1 MAQKEQAPR
10 QPRIALRLGPGGPV
24 GGADLHDLTIRKPHA
39 FEVVP
44 AHGNPETPAQ
54 LFQIGA
60 LPRQDPVAEDRG
72 HRLEKERHP
81 LPGALGQGGMGRAWR
96 LLPRRG
102 GKDAGHGFAAERRGQ
117 VPEDLPVRPGL
128 PEGGQRGAQGARL
141 PQKRQDGTALLVE
154 EGRGQDRAAILAEAG
169 ASLAEVVALTAREA
183 LAGMEFCAGI
193 PGSVGGG
200 IRMNAGAWGSELKDV
215 IESVDLLNGEGNV
228 KTCARAALQFEY
240 RSLALPEGACVLGG
254 VFDLARGNR
263 EAVEG
268 RIREIL
274 KTRSGKH
281 PLQYRNAGSVF
292 KNPKGMPAGRIIDEA
307 GLKGLTLGGARV
319 SEMHGN
325 FIVNLG
331 SATAKD
337 IIGLIELVREKVRE
351 RKGIDLEPE
360 VKIIGEE

>member
-1 MAQKEQAPR
+1 MHEPNWKKE
-10 QPRIALRLGPGGPV
+10 LRNLAKGKVLFDECMDRHTSIGV
-24 GGADLHDLTIRKPHA
+24 GGRADAL
-39 FEVVP
+39 VVP
-44 AHGNPETPAQ
+44 ESAVELGRIVALLRAGGAPVFFVGNGTN
-54 LFQIGA
+54 LIV
-60 LPRQDPVAEDRG
+60 RDD
-72 HRLEKERHP
+72 
-81 LPGALGQGGMGRAWR
+81 
-96 LLPRRG
+96 
-102 GKDAGHGFAAERRGQ
+102 GF
-117 VPEDLPVRPGL
+117 
-128 PEGGQRGAQGARL
+128 RGAVVSTKGLRTVRL
-141 PQKRQDGTALLVE
+141 
-154 EGRGQDRAAILAEAG
+154 EGRGQDRAAIRAEAG
-169 ASLAEVVALTAREA
+169 ASLAEVVALSAREG
-183 LAGMEFCAGI
+183 LTGMEFCAGI

-200 IRMNAGAWGSELKDV
+200 IRMNAGAYGSEMKDV
-215 IESVDLLNGEGNV
+215 LESVDLLNGEGNV

-281 PLQYRNAGSVF
+281 PLQFRNAGSVF

-351 RKGIDLEPE
+351 RMGIDLEPE

>member
-1 MAQKEQAPR
+1 MKHATDWRK
-10 QPRIALRLGPGGPV
+10 RLTEITTGKVLFDECMDRHTSIGV
-24 GGADLHDLTIRKPHA
+24 GGRADAL
-39 FEVVP
+39 VVP
-44 AHGNPETPAQ
+44 ESAVDLGRIVALLRAGGVPVFFVGNGTN
-54 LFQIGA
+54 LIV
-60 LPRQDPVAEDRG
+60 RDD
-72 HRLEKERHP
+72 
-81 LPGALGQGGMGRAWR
+81 
-96 LLPRRG
+96 
-102 GKDAGHGFAAERRGQ
+102 GF
-117 VPEDLPVRPGL
+117 
-128 PEGGQRGAQGARL
+128 RGAVVSTKGLRTVRL
-141 PQKRQDGTALLVE
+141 
-154 EGRGQDRAAILAEAG
+154 EGRGQDRAAIRAEAG
-169 ASLAEVVALTAREA
+169 ASLAEVVALSAREG
-183 LAGMEFCAGI
+183 LTGMEFCAGI

-200 IRMNAGAWGSELKDV
+200 IRMNAGAYGSEMKDV
-215 IESVDLLNGEGNV
+215 LESVDLLNGEGNV

-351 RKGIDLEPE
+351 SKGIDLEPE

>member
-1 MAQKEQAPR
+1 MHEQGWR
-10 QPRIALRLGPGGPV
+10 KQLRELATGKVLFDECMDRHTSIGV
-24 GGADLHDLTIRKPHA
+24 GGRADAL
-39 FEVVP
+39 VVP
-44 AHGNPETPAQ
+44 ESAVELGRIVALLRAGGVPVFFAGNGTN
-54 LFQIGA
+54 LIV
-60 LPRQDPVAEDRG
+60 RDD
-72 HRLEKERHP
+72 
-81 LPGALGQGGMGRAWR
+81 
-96 LLPRRG
+96 
-102 GKDAGHGFAAERRGQ
+102 GF
-117 VPEDLPVRPGL
+117 
-128 PEGGQRGAQGARL
+128 RGAVVSTKGLRTVRL
-141 PQKRQDGTALLVE
+141 
-154 EGRGQDRAAILAEAG
+154 EGRGQDRAAIRAEAG
-169 ASLAEVVALTAREA
+169 ASLAEVVALSAREG
-183 LAGMEFCAGI
+183 LTGMEFCAGI

-200 IRMNAGAWGSELKDV
+200 IRMNAGAYGSEMKDV
-215 IESVDLLNGEGNV
+215 LESVDLLNGEGNV

-240 RSLALPEGACVLGG
+240 RSLALPEGVCVLGG
-254 VFDLARGNR
+254 VFDLARGDR

>member
-1 MAQKEQAPR
+1 MHEQGWR
-10 QPRIALRLGPGGPV
+10 KQLRELATGKVLFDECMDRHTSIGV
-24 GGADLHDLTIRKPHA
+24 GGRADAL
-39 FEVVP
+39 VVP
-44 AHGNPETPAQ
+44 ESAVELGRIVALLRAGGVPVFFAGNGTN
-54 LFQIGA
+54 LIV
-60 LPRQDPVAEDRG
+60 RDD
-72 HRLEKERHP
+72 
-81 LPGALGQGGMGRAWR
+81 
-96 LLPRRG
+96 
-102 GKDAGHGFAAERRGQ
+102 GF
-117 VPEDLPVRPGL
+117 
-128 PEGGQRGAQGARL
+128 RGAVVSTKGLRTVRL
-141 PQKRQDGTALLVE
+141 
-154 EGRGQDRAAILAEAG
+154 EGRGQDRAAIRAEAG
-169 ASLAEVVALTAREA
+169 ASLAEVVALSAREG
-183 LAGMEFCAGI
+183 LTGLEFCAGI

-200 IRMNAGAWGSELKDV
+200 IRMNAGAYGSEMKDV
-215 IESVDLLNGEGNV
+215 LESVDLLNGEGNV

>member
-1 MAQKEQAPR
+1 MHEQGWRKQLRELATGKVLFDECMDRHTSIGVGGRADALVVPESAVELG
-10 QPRIALRLGPGGPV
+10 RIVALLRAGGVPVFFAGNGTNLIVRDDGFRGAVVSTKGLRNLRL
-24 GGADLHDLTIRKPHA
+24 
-39 FEVVP
+39 E
-44 AHGNPETPAQ
+44 
-54 LFQIGA
+54 
-60 LPRQDPVAEDRG
+60 PRG
-72 HRLEKERHP
+72 
-81 LPGALGQGGMGRAWR
+81 
-96 LLPRRG
+96 
-102 GKDAGHGFAAERRGQ
+102 
-117 VPEDLPVRPGL
+117 
-128 PEGGQRGAQGARL
+128 EG
-141 PQKRQDGTALLVE
+141 
-154 EGRGQDRAAILAEAG
+154 RAAIRAEAG
-169 ASLAEVVALTAREA
+169 ASLAEVVALSAREG
-183 LAGMEFCAGI
+183 LTGLEFCAGI

-200 IRMNAGAWGSELKDV
+200 IRMNAGAYGSEMKDV
-215 IESVDLLNGEGNV
+215 LESVDLLNGEGNV